1 MVDRQKMEAMLAWMF
16 QTIGEDLKALVV
28 VDRQGLP
35 IASKLKEGINEE
47 LLGGLSSLV
56 EPVMKRISTEFKS
69 GKFGAGTFDTDE
81 YRLIFCEAGPDS
93 VLVLV
98 ADGVAS
104 IDAMFPYAY
113 LCAEKV
119 ARLIDGRPV
128 SPVIP
133 KFGEDDKNQRANI
146 EGGKSIQ
153 QIMMEEGNFILKTIL
168 GGDGG
173 VGKTTL
179 VTSFLSEKDQFENDY
194 KATIGVSILKKAIT
208 FPEWNVEIRFT
219 IFDLAG
225 QQQFARVR
233 MTYFQGAKAGFLVYD
248 VTRRETFDNIK
259 KWYDE
264 AKKIEKDIIL
274 ILIANKV
281 DLINDRKVT
290 EQEGKAL
297 ADSLGISYMETSA
310 INKDI
315 VNEAFKTLGFIFIQ
329 KNFKAKK
336 I

>member
-1 MVDRQKMEAMLAWMF
+1 MEAMLEWMF
-16 QTIGEDLKALVV
+16 QSIGEDLRALVV

-35 IASKLKEGINEE
+35 IASKLKQGINEE

-56 EPVMKRISTEFKS
+56 EPVLKRISSEFKS

-81 YRLIFCEAGPDS
+81 YRLLFCESGPEA

-104 IDAMFPYAY
+104 IDTMFPYAY

-133 KFGEDDKNQRANI
+133 KFGEDEKAQRAKM
-146 EGGKSIQ
+146 EGGKPIQ
-153 QIMMEEGNFILKTIL
+153 QIMIEEGNFIVKTIL

-179 VTSFLSEKDQFENDY
+179 VTSFLNEKDQFENDY
-194 KATIGVSILKKAIT
+194 KATIGVSILKKAVM
-208 FPEWNVEIRFT
+208 FQEWNVEIRFT

-225 QQQFARVR
+225 QQQFQRVR

-248 VTRRETFDNIK
+248 VTRRETFENIQ

-264 AKKIEKDIIL
+264 AKKVEKDILL

-281 DLINDRKVT
+281 DLIDKRVVSEVDGQKL
-290 EQEGKAL
+290 AL
-297 ADSLGISYMETSA
+297 KLGVPYMETSA

-329 KNFKAKK
+329 KHFKAKQ